1 MKPSDQKPLSL
12 AELVHPKHTCIA
24 IHDMQNDFC
33 TEGGTIYRRAA
44 KHPEIIA
51 AAVREV
57 ASLVKTARGFGVKIV
72 YFQQFH
78 LPNAADIPASHVQH
92 LVSSGLAVQ
101 VEDIPC
107 IRGTWGHQVVDALK
121 PQPDDI
127 VIDKASFNDVHG
139 SIVDKVLRIQGI
151 ETVLLTGVSSHAGV
165 LGTYFGLLD
174 CGYHFYIPREC
185 VAGYVP
191 ELHEAAMKIMR
202 PHVTGTAEIIE
213 AWNDAAFP
221 HGARPQSRANR

>member
-1 MKPSDQKPLSL
+1 MTL
-12 AELVHPKHTCIA
+12 AEALRPRQTCVA

-33 TEGGTIYRRAA
+33 TEGGTIYKRAA

-51 AAVREV
+51 AAIGE
-57 ASLVKTARGFGVKIV
+57 TARLVAAARAVGVRIV
-72 YFQQFH
+72 YFKQFH
-78 LPNAADIPASHVQH
+78 LPNAADIPKSHVQH
-92 LVSSGLAVQ
+92 LISSGLAVQ

-107 IRGTWGHQVVDALK
+107 IRGTWGHDIVAALQ
-121 PQPDDI
+121 PQAEDI

-151 ETVLLTGVSSHAGV
+151 ETVLLTGVSSHAGI

-174 CGYHFYIPREC
+174 CGYHFYLPSEC

-202 PHVTGTAEIIE
+202 PHVTTLRDVLQ
-213 AWNDAAFP
+213 AWETPA
-221 HGARPQSRANR
+221 ARPS

>member
-1 MKPSDQKPLSL
+1 RSGFSANRHAACHPAMSEKRRASLNLARRSRMKLSDQKPLSL

-44 KHPEIIA
+44 KHPEILA
-51 AAVREV
+51 AAARAV
-57 ASLVKTARGFGVKIV
+57 ASLVETARTFDVKIV
-72 YFQQFH
+72 YFKQFH

-107 IRGTWGHQVVDALK
+107 IRGTWGHQVVDALQ

-127 VIDKASFNDVHG
+127 V
-139 SIVDKVLRIQGI
+139 
-151 ETVLLTGVSSHAGV
+151 
-165 LGTYFGLLD
+165 
-174 CGYHFYIPREC
+174 
-185 VAGYVP
+185 
-191 ELHEAAMKIMR
+191 
-202 PHVTGTAEIIE
+202 
-213 AWNDAAFP
+213 
-221 HGARPQSRANR
+221 

>member
-1 MKPSDQKPLSL
+1 MRLSDQKAMTL
-12 AELVHPKHTCIA
+12 AEAVQPKHTCIA

-51 AAVREV
+51 EAVSQT
-57 ASLVKTARGFGVKIV
+57 AHLVRAARGVGIKIV
-72 YFQQFH
+72 YFKQFH
-78 LPNAADIPASHVQH
+78 LPNAADIPSSHIHH
-92 LVSSGLAVQ
+92 LVSSGLAVR

-107 IRGTWGHQVVDALK
+107 IRGTWGHEIVDALR
-121 PQPDDI
+121 PHAEDI

-151 ETVLLTGVSSHAGV
+151 ETVLLTGVSSHAGI

-174 CGYHFYIPREC
+174 CGYHFYLVREC

-202 PHVTGTAEIIE
+202 PHLTDMTEISA
-213 AWNDAAFP
+213 AWKAPGVGN
-221 HGARPQSRANR
+221 S